1 MIKTYLS
8 VLCLLLVL
16 PFCAHSERPLRQAQ
30 DKPNLIFILADD
42 LGYGDLGSYG
52 APDLNTPHLDR
63 LAEEGMRF
71 TSNYSNSAICSPT
84 RAAFMTGRYFQ
95 RLGLEWAVWYQ
106 APGEGLPP
114 TESSLAAMLK
124 AAGYQTALSGKWH
137 LGYEDGWRPNQHGFD
152 KFFGCLGG
160 NVNYFEYYDKTG
172 THDVFL
178 NDEPFHPKGYMTDL
192 TADYAVQFIE
202 EMKEGPFFLF
212 AAFNAP
218 HFPFQ
223 GPMDETAEFTWH
235 EGTREDH
242 YIPMVESLDQA
253 VGRIVEAIENAG
265 LSENTLIVFT
275 SDNGGERPA
284 RNTPLRGR
292 KGSLWEGGIRVPAIA
307 RWTKS
312 ISAGSVSDH
321 PIQTTDWSA
330 TFLSLAEGSAPEN
343 RPFDGKNLMPILT
356 GEQSGIPRPLY
367 FRRALDPHRSNVVA
381 QRAIRLG
388 KWKYLDTPEGEQY
401 LFDLG
406 ADVAEENNLIE
417 QDEQL
422 AAGLKT
428 LLDQWEADVDPPLY
442 DQRAQAVKNKA
453 ARTKN

>member
-1 MIKTYLS
+1 MKSAI
-8 VLCLLLVL
+8 LLIV
-16 PFCAHSERPLRQAQ
+16 FSFPLHFLKAVQP
-30 DKPNLIFILADD
+30 PNLVFILADD
-42 LGYGDLGSYG
+42 LGYGDVGSFG
-52 APDLNTPHLDR
+52 APDIKTPNLDR
-63 LAEEGMRF
+63 LAREGMRF

-114 TESSLAAMLK
+114 EESSLASMLK
-124 AAGYQTALSGKWH
+124 QAGYQTALSGKWH

-152 KFFGCLGG
+152 RFFGCLGG

-223 GPMDETAEFTWH
+223 GPEDEHSEFTWNK
-235 EGTREDH
+235 GTREGH

-253 VGRIVEAIENAG
+253 VGRIIEAIDTAG
-265 LSENTLIVFT
+265 LSDNTLIVFT
-275 SDNGGERPA
+275 SDNGGEKLA
-284 RNTPLRGR
+284 RNAPLRGL
-292 KGSLWEGGIRVPAIA
+292 KGSIWEGGIRVPAIA
-307 RWTKS
+307 RWAETIKAS
-312 ISAGSVSDH
+312 SVSDI
-321 PIQTTDWSA
+321 PIQTIDWSA
-330 TFLSLAEGSAPEN
+330 TFLNLAKGAAPN
-343 RPFDGKNLMPILT
+343 DRPLDGKNLMPILQ
-356 GEQSGIPRPLY
+356 GEQALTMRPLF
-367 FRRALDPHRSNVVA
+367 FRRALDPHRSRVVE
-381 QRAIRLG
+381 QRAVRLG
-388 KWKYLDTPEGEQY
+388 KWKYLDTPTGDRY
-401 LFDLG
+401 LFNLETDIT
-406 ADVAEENNLIE
+406 EQNNLI
-417 QDEQL
+417 DEDPQL
-422 AAGLKT
+422 AAGMSR

-442 DQRAQAVKNKA
+442 DQRAQALINKA
-453 ARTKN
+453 ARTNSK